1 MAMNM
6 QNFDSMTAPE
16 SPSGGFGRGPIVP
29 YVPGLDG
36 LRALAVIA
44 VIVYHAN
51 KQWLGGGFL
60 GVEVFFVISGYLIT
74 LLLIAERERTG
85 TVSFGQFW
93 FRRARRLLPALFT
106 MLIALITYV
115 AFFERD
121 YLGTLRGDV
130 IAGVSYVANWFQI
143 WTGSSYTSSAEFA
156 PLRHLWSLAVE
167 EQFYIVW
174 PVLMFVL
181 LRRVRG
187 RAIAIFGGV
196 FLLAAIAISV
206 YTAVMYLPGN
216 LSDASQTMSLFGRE
230 VQRTDFLYLGT
241 LSRSSGLLLGA
252 ALATVWQPWAI
263 RRGTAGKNANG
274 LDIAGVISLGAL
286 AFMCVQFKDVV
297 LVQDVGSQGY
307 DLLYQGGFALVG
319 VATLVAIATVTH
331 PRSRLG
337 RYVLGSTI
345 LVWIGRRSYG
355 LYLYHW
361 VIFQAYRQNTKQL
374 GAPLGVAEFVGLVVL
389 SLALSEASYRF
400 IETPIRK
407 GQLSAALR
415 RWRTRQGG
423 MGGPVVGAVVA
434 MAPLFAIVS
443 MAGATV
449 NTNDVQQSLDD
460 NQGAVVTTPTTVPTA
475 GTTVAPPTT
484 QPVQKFDV
492 FAVGDSVMLGSAEKL
507 SAQGIVVDAVKSRQ
521 VREGLQ
527 VINYYT
533 SINQL
538 GNNVVIHLGTNGSTT
553 TETFYQLLEPMAEV
567 DRIVVLT
574 VRVPR
579 RPYQDANNAIIN
591 TLPERF
597 PNVTVVDWFGLSEG
611 KKEWFAGDGIH
622 LNGAGQNAYVSAILS
637 ALGRAPVA
645 PPTSE
650 VPTSTTVPTT
660 TVPTT
665 P

>member
-1 MAMNM
+1 MNA
-6 QNFDSMTAPE
+6 QNLRSMTPPV
-16 SPSGGFGRGPIVP
+16 SPSGGIGRGPIVP

-74 LLLIAERERTG
+74 LLLVAERERTG

-115 AFFERD
+115 AFFNRD

-130 IAGVSYVANWFQI
+130 VAGVSYVANWFQI

-174 PVLMFVL
+174 PVIMFVL

-206 YTAVMYLPGN
+206 YVAALYVPGN

-230 VQRTDFLYLGT
+230 VQRTDYLYLGT

-252 ALATVWQPWAI
+252 ALATMWQPWAI
-263 RRGTAGKNANG
+263 RRGTAGKNANA
-274 LDIAGVISLGAL
+274 LDLAGVVSLVAL
-286 AFMCVQFKDVV
+286 AVMCVRFKDVV

-337 RYVLGSTI
+337 RYVLGSAI

-361 VIFQAYRQNTKQL
+361 VIFQIYRQDTKQL
-374 GAPLGVAEFVGLVVL
+374 GTPLGLAEFVGLVAL
-389 SLALSEASYRF
+389 SLALSEVSYRF
-400 IETPIRK
+400 VETPIRK
-407 GQLSAALR
+407 GQLTAAFR
-415 RWRTRQGG
+415 RWRAHQGG
-423 MGGPVVGAVVA
+423 VRGPLPVA
-434 MAPLFAIVS
+434 IAACALVPLFAIVS
-443 MAGATV
+443 MAGAAV
-449 NTNDVQQSLDD
+449 NANDVQQGLDD
-460 NQGAVVTTPTTVPTA
+460 NEGAVVTTPTTMPTTA
-475 GTTVAPPTT
+475 TSVAPATT

-492 FAVGDSVMLGSAEKL
+492 FALGDSVMLGSAKKL
-507 SAQGIVVDAVKSRQ
+507 TAQGIVVDAVKSRQ

-533 SINQL
+533 SIGQL
-538 GNNVVIHLGTNGSTT
+538 GDNVVIHLGTNGSTT
-553 TETFYQLLEPMAEV
+553 TETFHQLIEPMSQISKV
-567 DRIVVLT
+567 VVLT
-574 VRVPR
+574 VRVPG
-579 RPYQDANNAIIN
+579 RPYQKANNEIIN
-591 TLPERF
+591 ALPARF
-597 PNVTVVDWFGLSEG
+597 PNVTVVDWFTLSQNN
-611 KKEWFAGDGIH
+611 KSWFSGDGVH
-622 LNGAGQNAYVSAILS
+622 LNGVGQDAYVAAILA
-637 ALGRAPVA
+637 ALGRTPAA
-645 PPTSE
+645 PPTA
-650 VPTSTTVPTT
+650 TSTP
-660 TVPTT
+660 
-665 P
+665 

>member
-1 MAMNM
+1 MNA
-6 QNFDSMTAPE
+6 QNLHSMTPSV
-16 SPSGGFGRGPIVP
+16 SPSGGIGRGPIVP

-74 LLLIAERERTG
+74 LLLVAERERTG

-115 AFFERD
+115 AFFNRD

-130 IAGVSYVANWFQI
+130 VAGVSYVANWFQI

-174 PVLMFVL
+174 PVIMFVL

-206 YTAVMYLPGN
+206 YVAALYVPGN

-230 VQRTDFLYLGT
+230 VQRTDYLYLGT

-252 ALATVWQPWAI
+252 ALATMWQPWAI
-263 RRGTAGKNANG
+263 RRGTAGKNANA
-274 LDIAGVISLGAL
+274 LDLAGVVSLVAL
-286 AFMCVQFKDVV
+286 AVMCVRFKDVV

-337 RYVLGSTI
+337 RYVLGSAI

-361 VIFQAYRQNTKQL
+361 VIFQIYRQDTKQL
-374 GAPLGVAEFVGLVVL
+374 GTPLGLAEFMGLVAL
-389 SLALSEASYRF
+389 SLALSEVSYRF
-400 IETPIRK
+400 VETPIRK
-407 GQLSAALR
+407 GQLTAAFR
-415 RWRTRQGG
+415 RWRAHQGG
-423 MGGPVVGAVVA
+423 VRGPLPVA
-434 MAPLFAIVS
+434 IAACALVPLFAIVS
-443 MAGATV
+443 MAGAAV
-449 NTNDVQQSLDD
+449 NANDVQQGLDD
-460 NQGAVVTTPTTVPTA
+460 NEGAVVTTPTTMPTTA
-475 GTTVAPPTT
+475 TSVAPATT

-492 FAVGDSVMLGSAEKL
+492 FALGDSVMLGSAKKL
-507 SAQGIVVDAVKSRQ
+507 TAQGIVVDAVKSRQ

-533 SINQL
+533 SIGQL
-538 GNNVVIHLGTNGSTT
+538 GDNVVIHLGTNGSTT
-553 TETFYQLLEPMAEV
+553 TETFHQLIEPMSQISKV
-567 DRIVVLT
+567 VVLT
-574 VRVPR
+574 VRVPG
-579 RPYQDANNAIIN
+579 RPYQKANNEIIN
-591 TLPERF
+591 ALPARF
-597 PNVTVVDWFGLSEG
+597 PNVTVVDWFTLSQNN
-611 KKEWFAGDGIH
+611 KSWFSGDGVH
-622 LNGAGQNAYVSAILS
+622 LNGAGQDAYVAAILA
-637 ALGRAPVA
+637 ALGRTPAA
-645 PPTSE
+645 PPTA
-650 VPTSTTVPTT
+650 TSTP
-660 TVPTT
+660 
-665 P
+665 

>member
-1 MAMNM
+1 MNT
-6 QNFDSMTAPE
+6 QNLHSMTAPS

-36 LRALAVIA
+36 LRALAVMA

-106 MLIALITYV
+106 MFLVLITYV

-174 PVLMFVL
+174 PVLMFVML
-181 LRRVRG
+181 QRVRG
-187 RAIAIFGGV
+187 RAITIFGGV
-196 FLLAAIAISV
+196 FLLGAIAISV
-206 YTAVMYLPGN
+206 YTAVMYVPGN
-216 LSDASQTMSLFGRE
+216 LSDASQTMMLFGRE

-263 RRGTAGKNANG
+263 RRGTAAKNANA
-274 LDIAGVISLGAL
+274 LDLVGVISLAAL

-319 VATLVAIATVTH
+319 VATLIAIATVTH

-337 RYVLGSTI
+337 RYVLGSAI

-374 GAPLGVAEFVGLVVL
+374 GTPLGVAEFVVLVAL
-389 SLALSEASYRF
+389 SLALSEVSYRF

-407 GQLSAALR
+407 GQLSVALR
-415 RWRTRQGG
+415 RWRAQQGG
-423 MGGPVVGAVVA
+423 VRGPWPVAVAVVA
-434 MAPLFAIVS
+434 IVPLFSIVS

-460 NQGAVVTTPTTVPTA
+460 NQSAVVTTPTTVPTTA
-475 GTTVAPPTT
+475 TTVAPPTT

-492 FAVGDSVMLGSAEKL
+492 FAMGDSVMLGSAKKL
-507 SAQGIVVDAVKSRQ
+507 SAQGLVVDAVKSRQ

-527 VINYYT
+527 VINYYS
-533 SINQL
+533 SIGQL
-538 GNNVVIHLGTNGSTT
+538 GDNVVIHLGTNGSTT
-553 TETFYQLLEPMAEV
+553 TETFHQLIEPMADV
-567 DRIVVLT
+567 ARVVVLT

-579 RPYQDANNAIIN
+579 RPYQDTNNAIIN
-591 TLPERF
+591 ALPARF
-597 PNVTVVDWFGLSEG
+597 PNVSVVDWFTLSEG
-611 KKEWFAGDGIH
+611 QKSWFAGDGIH
-622 LNGAGQNAYVSAILS
+622 LNGAGQDAYVSAILS
-637 ALGRAPVA
+637 ALGRTPVA
-645 PPTSE
+645 PPT
-650 VPTSTTVPTT
+650 TTIPTT
-660 TVPTT
+660 TATTT